1 MTLAL
6 YVSERGLFIQL
17 RVIRIS
23 PFANRLAM
31 SVPPYIQLLRCIA
44 NYKALKFSSPIS
56 TLAEKLVDRMV
67 EKSSDTGGKYVA
79 VHLRFEEVNFLLVCL
94 TQEFSLV

>member
-1 MTLAL
+1 MFN
-6 YVSERGLFIQL
+6 SIF

-56 TLAEKLVDRMV
+56 ALAEKLVDRMV
-67 EKSSDTGGKYVA
+67 EKSSETGGKYVA
-79 VHLRFEEVNFLLVCL
+79 VHLRFEEV
-94 TQEFSLV
+94 

>member
-1 MTLAL
+1 MTLLFFFFFVAL
-6 YVSERGLFIQL
+6 KEVSLFVSF

-67 EKSSDTGGKYVA
+67 EKSSETRGKYVS
-79 VHLRFEEVNFLLVCL
+79 VHLRFEEVILSLNF
-94 TQEFSLV
+94 